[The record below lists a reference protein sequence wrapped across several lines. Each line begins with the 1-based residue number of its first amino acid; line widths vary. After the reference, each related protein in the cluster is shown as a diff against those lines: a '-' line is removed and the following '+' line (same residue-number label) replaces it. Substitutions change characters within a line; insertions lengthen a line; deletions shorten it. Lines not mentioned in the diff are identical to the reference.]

1 MASNPVKDSL
11 TSVGKLDENI
21 PVKFSKLTGSFD
33 WDFCIE
39 FVFRF
44 FIGFEKIFR
53 YNIVVTV

>member
-1 MASNPVKDSL
+1 M